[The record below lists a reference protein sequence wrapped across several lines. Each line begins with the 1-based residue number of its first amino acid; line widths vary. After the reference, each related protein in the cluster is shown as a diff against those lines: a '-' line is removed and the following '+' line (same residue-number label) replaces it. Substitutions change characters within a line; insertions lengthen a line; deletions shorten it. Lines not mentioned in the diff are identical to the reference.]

1 MPGWLVFTSPHRM
14 KNQMDITLSKYL
26 NMPMAESGQR
36 IGLFGGSF
44 NPPHEGH
51 VHVCEQALRRLQ
63 LDHIWWLVTPGN
75 PLKDTSNL
83 APLEQRIEA
92 CELITTD
99 PRMKITACEANM
111 STRYTADTLKHIVE
125 RNSDVNFV
133 WIMGADNLGQF
144 HHWERWREIAHSIPI
159 AVIDRPGSTMALHSS
174 PAAQIL
180 SHFRIDESD
189 ASLLSTLQA
198 PAWTFLHGPRN
209 SLSSTLIR
217 AKLARQNKA

>member
-1 MPGWLVFTSPHRM
+1 MT
-14 KNQMDITLSKYL
+14 
-26 NMPMAESGQR
+26 ESGQR

-51 VHVCEQALRRLQ
+51 VHVCEQALRRLE
-63 LDHIWWLVTPGN
+63 LDQIWWLVTPGN

-83 APLEQRIEA
+83 APLSQRITA

-99 PRMKITACEANM
+99 PRMKITACEINM
-111 STRYTADTLKHIVE
+111 PTRYTADTLNHIVK
-125 RNSDVNFV
+125 RNRGVNFG

-144 HHWERWREIAHSIPI
+144 HHWERWREIAHSMPI

-189 ASLLSTLQA
+189 ASLLSVLKA

-217 AKLARQNKA
+217 QKLARQKKA

>member
-1 MPGWLVFTSPHRM
+1 MI
-14 KNQMDITLSKYL
+14 KNYL
-26 NMPMAESGQR
+26 KMPMTESGQR

-63 LDHIWWLVTPGN
+63 LDQIWWLVTPGN

-83 APLEQRIEA
+83 APLEKRIEA
-92 CELITTD
+92 CELITVD
-99 PRMKITACEANM
+99 PRMKITACEATM
-111 STRYTADTLKHIVE
+111 PTRYTADTLQYIVE
-125 RNSDVNFV
+125 RNTGVNFV

-144 HHWERWREIAHSIPI
+144 HHWERWRDIAHSMPF

-189 ASLLSTLQA
+189 ASLLSTTKA

-217 AKLARQNKA
+217 QKLARQKKA

>member
-1 MPGWLVFTSPHRM
+1 MI
-14 KNQMDITLSKYL
+14 KNYL
-26 NMPMAESGQR
+26 KMPMTESGQR

-63 LDHIWWLVTPGN
+63 LDQIWWLVTPGN

-83 APLEQRIEA
+83 APLEKRIEA
-92 CELITTD
+92 CELITVD
-99 PRMKITACEANM
+99 PRMKITACEATM
-111 STRYTADTLKHIVE
+111 PTRYTADTLQYIVE
-125 RNSDVNFV
+125 RNTGVNFV

-144 HHWERWREIAHSIPI
+144 HHWERWRDIAQSMPF
-159 AVIDRPGSTMALHSS
+159 VVLDRPGSTMALHSS

-189 ASLLSTLQA
+189 ASLLSSTKA

-217 AKLARQNKA
+217 QKLARQKKA